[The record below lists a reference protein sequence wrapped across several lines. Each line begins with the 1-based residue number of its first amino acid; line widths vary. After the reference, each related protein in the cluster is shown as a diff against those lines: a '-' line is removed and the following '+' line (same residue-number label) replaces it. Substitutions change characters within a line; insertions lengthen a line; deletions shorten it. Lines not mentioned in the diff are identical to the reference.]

1 LRTWRTF
8 GGFRHPRFA
17 GVDNSSNRTMIL
29 REIGMTSV
37 RAASI
42 SFSCGALSFWLAD
55 VALFVAFNSP
65 DSRWPWMTIA
75 CPTMALLFYRGIFR
89 RRKGDAAGPSSALY
103 QLLGI
108 WMLAPC
114 FMTVAAFLAPG
125 SRPALTIGEL
135 KFLVLATLFP
145 IWTLPASA
153 MQGSGYGLV
162 LITIALLTFHIR
174 NESHRWLIPSPLAFW
189 RKGQSI

>member
-1 LRTWRTF
+1 ML
-8 GGFRHPRFA
+8 G
-17 GVDNSSNRTMIL
+17 
-29 REIGMTSV
+29 EIDMTSV

-42 SFSCGALSFWLAD
+42 SFFCGAMSFWLAD

-75 CPTMALLFYRGIFR
+75 CPPMALLFYRWIFR
-89 RRKGDAAGPSSALY
+89 RRKVDTVGPSSALY

-108 WMLAPC
+108 WMLAPW

-125 SRPALTIGEL
+125 SRPGLTIGEL
-135 KFLVLATLFP
+135 KFLVLITLFP

-162 LITIALLTFHIR
+162 LITIGLLILHFWK
-174 NESHRWLIPSPLAFW
+174 ESHRWLIPPPLAFW
-189 RKGQSI
+189 RRKGHFV